1 MPFHSFGP
9 AIRNDYIL
17 HVVMEGKGS
26 YHVKNQQ
33 FQLKKGDL
41 FLIRPGD
48 STFYLSDGEDPW
60 MYCWLSFGGHAAKK
74 SSGSRFSEKTST
86 RWSLP
91 IYKIYRHYL
100 ECMKDT
106 EETLENELQL
116 TALTY
121 RFYQSF

>member
-1 MPFHSFGP
+1 
-9 AIRNDYIL
+9 
-17 HVVMEGKGS
+17 MEGKGS
-26 YHVKNQQ
+26 YHVKINNSNW
-33 FQLKKGDL
+33 KGDL

-60 MYCWLSFGGHAAKK
+60 MYCWLSFGGSAAEEIIRQSLFREDQYTMV
-74 SSGSRFSEKTST
+74 SSD
-86 RWSLP
+86 
-91 IYKIYRHYL
+91 IQNIDIIL

>member
-1 MPFHSFGP
+1 MEQSIFLKKEHQQVEKELYFDFCGFSKTMPFHSFGP

-48 STFYLSDGEDPW
+48 STFYLSDG
-60 MYCWLSFGGHAAKK
+60 K
-74 SSGSRFSEKTST
+74 
-86 RWSLP
+86 
-91 IYKIYRHYL
+91 
-100 ECMKDT
+100 
-106 EETLENELQL
+106 
-116 TALTY
+116 
-121 RFYQSF
+121 